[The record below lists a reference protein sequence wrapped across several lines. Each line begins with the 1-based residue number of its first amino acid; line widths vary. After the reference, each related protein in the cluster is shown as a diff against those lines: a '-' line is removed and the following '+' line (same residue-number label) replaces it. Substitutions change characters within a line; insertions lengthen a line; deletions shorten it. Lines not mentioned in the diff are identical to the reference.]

1 MTRVESRPARKGTW
15 EYHFYIDVSGHAED
29 VNVAKALVELQDT
42 AAFYKKLGSYPR
54 ALG

>member
-1 MTRVESRPARKGTW
+1 
-15 EYHFYIDVSGHAED
+15 
-29 VNVAKALVELQDT
+29 VAKALMELQDT

>member
-1 MTRVESRPARKGTW
+1 
-15 EYHFYIDVSGHAED
+15 
-29 VNVAKALVELQDT
+29 VAKALAELQGT